1 METLKILREQKK
13 ITQEDLSKEIN
24 IKRQCISKYE
34 NGIVEPNIETLKKL
48 ANFFDVSVDYLIGYK
63 NQNKIDMSGLTET
76 QKNIIRMTYELNEID
91 AARVESYI
99 SAKLESEN
107 ERNFYKKFN

>member
-1 METLKILREQKK
+1 METLKILREQKNL
-13 ITQEDLSKEIN
+13 TQEELSKAIE
-24 IKRQCISKYE
+24 IKRQSISRYE
-34 NGIVEPNIETLKKL
+34 IGIVEPNIETLKKL
-48 ANFFDVSVDYLIGYK
+48 ANYFDVSVDYLIGHRQ
-63 NQNKIDMSGLTET
+63 NNKIDMSGLTET